1 MGDDMSDATLSHYD
15 RLGGFDSIRAAVDA
29 LYTRILQDS
38 DLAPYFTGVD
48 VARVKRH
55 QVLLLCSL
63 LGGPEA
69 YDGRA
74 LATAHDGLGITS
86 ADFDRVVAHLEA
98 VLDAAGAP
106 SGTIVAVTDALADA
120 KRDIVEVSDDA

>member
-1 MGDDMSDATLSHYD
+1 MGNDVSDATLRQYD
-15 RLGGFDSIRAAVDA
+15 RLGGFDGIRAAVDE

-38 DLAPYFTGVD
+38 DLAPYFAGVD

-63 LGGPEA
+63 LGGPET

-74 LATAHDGLGITS
+74 LGTAHSGLGITS

-106 SGTIVAVTDALADA
+106 AGTIVAVTDTLAGA
-120 KRDIVEVSDDA
+120 KGEIVEVPGDA

>member
-29 LYTRILQDS
+29 LYTRILQDN
-38 DLAPYFTGVD
+38 DLAPYFAGVD
-48 VARVKRH
+48 VTRVKRH

-63 LGGPEA
+63 LGGPET

-74 LATAHDGLGITS
+74 LATAHSGLGVTS

-98 VLDAAGAP
+98 VLDEAGAP
-106 SGTIVAVTDALADA
+106 AGTIVAVTDTLAGA
-120 KRDIVEVSDDA
+120 KGDIVEADDDT

>member
-1 MGDDMSDATLSHYD
+1 MPDATISHYD
-15 RLGGFDSIRAAVDA
+15 RLGGVDAIRAAVDA
-29 LYTRILQDS
+29 LYERILRD
-38 DLAPYFTGVD
+38 DHLAPYFAGVD

-63 LGGPEA
+63 LGGPET

-74 LATAHDGLGITS
+74 LDEAHRGLGVTS
-86 ADFDRVVAHLEA
+86 TDFDRVVAHVEA

-106 SGTIVAVTDALADA
+106 AGTIVAVTDALAGA
-120 KRDIVEVSDDA
+120 KPDIVEVPGTP